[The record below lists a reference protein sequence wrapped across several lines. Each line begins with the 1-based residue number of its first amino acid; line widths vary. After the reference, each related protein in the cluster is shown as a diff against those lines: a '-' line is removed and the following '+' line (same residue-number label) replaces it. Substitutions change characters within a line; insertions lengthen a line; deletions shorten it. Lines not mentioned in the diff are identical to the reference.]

1 MAISTDENG
10 NLHAGTMDDYGAYID
25 ARFAEMSMDYSLC
38 KANKHGWHNV
48 HDHHE
53 DGLPTLNCVSDNYT
67 EVAQQWVW
75 QYAPLT
81 RVPYP
86 NVVSGPIMP
95 GSSTDYSISEY
106 TATYNYNSV
115 TTHMDTQYGVSGT
128 GVSED
133 GEMSGY
139 YDYNYSEDETQI
151 SSSASAGGSSVN
163 ISIVNTTT
171 DEIWTPE
178 FLCYHWDYTGY
189 IPDDTVPEIYYIF
202 DFATYAVACKFDN
215 GCSPPTVTG
224 WEHYHANYMIHDD
237 LGLED
242 HVYVPGKLQL
252 NVNYTNPW
260 PFYRIIKTDLDG
272 NPRL

>member
-1 MAISTDENG
+1 MAITTDENG
-10 NLHAGTMDDYGAYID
+10 NLHAGTMDEYGDYVNN
-25 ARFAEMSMDYSLC
+25 RFAEMGMDYALC

-53 DGLPTLNCVSDNYT
+53 DGLPMLNCTSNNYQ
-67 EVAQQWVW
+67 EIAQKWVW
-75 QYAPLT
+75 ENVPVT

-86 NVVSGPIMP
+86 NVVTGPIMP
-95 GSSTDYSISEY
+95 GSSIDYSISEY

-128 GVSED
+128 GITED

-151 SSSASAGGSSVN
+151 ASSASAGGSSVN

-178 FLCYHWDYTGY
+178 FLCYHWSYTGY
-189 IPDDTVPEIYYIF
+189 IPDPVPEIYYIF
-202 DFATYAVACKFDN
+202 DYATYCVACKFDN
-215 GCSPPTVTG
+215 GAGTVTG
-224 WEHYHANYMIHDD
+224 WEHYHNNYQIHDD
-237 LGLED
+237 LSLED

-252 NVNYTNPW
+252 NVDYTNPW
-260 PFYRIIKTDLDG
+260 PFYRIIKTDLESG
-272 NPRL
+272 YPIK